1 MFISSTNYNFNV
13 NAYYSLE
20 SVYNFLK
27 DGDISKDRNEENLN
41 ISVIFDNFI
50 DMNNDISIY
59 QLNNMTNNK
68 FSINIYTN
76 EALGSTAPSV
86 IDIESQPQAVQGIPQ
101 FEEVFEVIAS
111 VFESDPMNGAFDVK
125 VDETSLKSV
134 SLALCQG
141 MSEYLGK
148 IKSNPS
154 DQDKALAQLGKYL
167 EKMNVYP
174 VGYTQWSHSESQG
187 IAARVMFNG
196 RSRTALIGPIHAMAR
211 ATTKF
216 PPKVSEL
223 VESASASGHSAYVL
237 GIDGLAYG
245 AFEVTHALRQIN

>member
-1 MFISSTNYNFNV
+1 MFGFFKRKKKRSKVEIKEQATLTSNQIDANSSQITGSSFGTNREPITGS
-13 NAYYSLE
+13 SLE
-20 SVYNFLK
+20 TS
-27 DGDISKDRNEENLN
+27 
-41 ISVIFDNFI
+41 
-50 DMNNDISIY
+50 
-59 QLNNMTNNK
+59 
-68 FSINIYTN
+68 
-76 EALGSTAPSV
+76 AAPV
-86 IDIESQPQAVQGIPQ
+86 KEIPQ

-111 VFESDPMNGAFDVK
+111 VFEPDPMNGAFDVK

-154 DQDKALAQLGKYL
+154 DQDKALSELGKYL

>member
-1 MFISSTNYNFNV
+1 MFGFFKRKKKRSKVEIKEQATLTSNQIDANSSQITGSSFGTNREPITGS
-13 NAYYSLE
+13 SLE
-20 SVYNFLK
+20 TS
-27 DGDISKDRNEENLN
+27 
-41 ISVIFDNFI
+41 
-50 DMNNDISIY
+50 
-59 QLNNMTNNK
+59 
-68 FSINIYTN
+68 
-76 EALGSTAPSV
+76 AAPV
-86 IDIESQPQAVQGIPQ
+86 KEIPQ

-111 VFESDPMNGAFDVK
+111 VFDPDPMNGAFDVK

-154 DQDKALAQLGKYL
+154 DQDKALSELGKYL

-174 VGYTQWSHSESQG
+174 VGYTQWSHSEAQG

-223 VESASASGHSAYVL
+223 VEGASARGHSAYVL

>member
-1 MFISSTNYNFNV
+1 LVFSKERREKIHPSEADTSASKIETSV
-13 NAYYSLE
+13 VTGESL
-20 SVYNFLK
+20 
-27 DGDISKDRNEENLN
+27 G
-41 ISVIFDNFI
+41 
-50 DMNNDISIY
+50 
-59 QLNNMTNNK
+59 T
-68 FSINIYTN
+68 
-76 EALGSTAPSV
+76 TAAP
-86 IDIESQPQAVQGIPQ
+86 VQKIPQ
-101 FEEVFEVIAS
+101 FEEVFEIVAS
-111 VFESDPMNGAFDVK
+111 TFDSDPMDGAFDVK

-141 MSEYLGK
+141 LREHLE
-148 IKSNPS
+148 KSKGNPS
-154 DQDKALAQLGKYL
+154 DQDKSLRELGTYL

-223 VESASASGHSAYVL
+223 VENASAKGHSAYVL

-245 AFEVTHALRQIN
+245 AFEVTHSLRELR

>member
-1 MFISSTNYNFNV
+1 MFGFGRRKKKRAEKALKASESSASNSVVTGE
-13 NAYYSLE
+13 SLGTTSE
-20 SVYNFLK
+20 
-27 DGDISKDRNEENLN
+27 
-41 ISVIFDNFI
+41 
-50 DMNNDISIY
+50 
-59 QLNNMTNNK
+59 
-68 FSINIYTN
+68 
-76 EALGSTAPSV
+76 P
-86 IDIESQPQAVQGIPQ
+86 VQNIPQ
-101 FEEVFEVIAS
+101 FEEVFEIISS
-111 VFESDPMNGAFDVK
+111 VFDSDPMDGAFDVK

-141 MSEYLGK
+141 LREYLE
-148 IKSNPS
+148 KSKTNPS
-154 DQDKALAQLGKYL
+154 DQDKSLRELGTYL

-216 PPKVSEL
+216 PAKVSEL
-223 VESASASGHSAYVL
+223 VEGSSARGHNAYVL

-245 AFEVTHALRQIN
+245 AFEVTHSLREVK

>member
-1 MFISSTNYNFNV
+1 MFGFFKRKKRKNSSPEADTSARKIETSV
-13 NAYYSLE
+13 VTGESL
-20 SVYNFLK
+20 
-27 DGDISKDRNEENLN
+27 G
-41 ISVIFDNFI
+41 
-50 DMNNDISIY
+50 
-59 QLNNMTNNK
+59 T
-68 FSINIYTN
+68 
-76 EALGSTAPSV
+76 TAAP
-86 IDIESQPQAVQGIPQ
+86 IQKIPQ
-101 FEEVFEVIAS
+101 FEEVFEIVAS
-111 VFESDPMNGAFDVK
+111 TFDSDPMDGAFDVK

-141 MSEYLGK
+141 LREHLE
-148 IKSNPS
+148 KSKGNPS
-154 DQDKALAQLGKYL
+154 DQDKSLRELGTYL

-223 VESASASGHSAYVL
+223 VENASAKGHSAYVL

-245 AFEVTHALRQIN
+245 AFEVTHSLKEIK

>member
-1 MFISSTNYNFNV
+1 MFGLFKRKKRKNSSPEADTSARKIETSV
-13 NAYYSLE
+13 VTGESL
-20 SVYNFLK
+20 
-27 DGDISKDRNEENLN
+27 G
-41 ISVIFDNFI
+41 
-50 DMNNDISIY
+50 
-59 QLNNMTNNK
+59 T
-68 FSINIYTN
+68 
-76 EALGSTAPSV
+76 TAAP
-86 IDIESQPQAVQGIPQ
+86 IQKIPQ
-101 FEEVFEVIAS
+101 FEEVFEIVAS
-111 VFESDPMNGAFDVK
+111 TFDSDPMDGAFDVK

-141 MSEYLGK
+141 LREHLEKS
-148 IKSNPS
+148 KSNPS
-154 DQDKALAQLGKYL
+154 DQDKSLRELGTYL

-223 VESASASGHSAYVL
+223 VENASAKGHSAYVL

-245 AFEVTHALRQIN
+245 AFEVTHSLRELR

>member
-1 MFISSTNYNFNV
+1 MFGLFKRKKRKNSSPEADASARIIETSV
-13 NAYYSLE
+13 VTGESLGT
-20 SVYNFLK
+20 K
-27 DGDISKDRNEENLN
+27 
-41 ISVIFDNFI
+41 
-50 DMNNDISIY
+50 
-59 QLNNMTNNK
+59 
-68 FSINIYTN
+68 
-76 EALGSTAPSV
+76 AAP
-86 IDIESQPQAVQGIPQ
+86 IQKIPQ
-101 FEEVFEVIAS
+101 FEEVFEIVAS
-111 VFESDPMNGAFDVK
+111 TFDSDPMDGAFDVK

-141 MSEYLGK
+141 LRDHLAKS
-148 IKSNPS
+148 KSNPS
-154 DQDKALAQLGKYL
+154 DQDKSLRELGTYL

-216 PPKVSEL
+216 PPKISEL
-223 VESASASGHSAYVL
+223 VENASAKGHSAYVL

-245 AFEVTHALRQIN
+245 AFEVTHSLRELR